1 MKDTTPRG
9 NIRNDTHSNTVSNV
23 FRILDTEYP
32 QNAGRKTLSVFLLQ
46 PLRELGETLASV
58 FPSYCNGLRVR
69 MRLAFWRERTFRIL
83 EPHENLPTM
92 QVGNWV
98 LCSHG
103 KELHRRRFV
112 AYPDLSISSKHAGE
126 DHRASGPRCRPRDLK
141 GQVVGIDD

>member
-1 MKDTTPRG
+1 
-9 NIRNDTHSNTVSNV
+9 SNV

-92 QVGNWV
+92 QVGS
-98 LCSHG
+98 LPTPT
-103 KELHRRRFV
+103 
-112 AYPDLSISSKHAGE
+112 YPSLQNMTMTGHNGIVQAGE

>member
-92 QVGNWV
+92 QVIGSFAV
-98 LCSHG
+98 MGRSYIGVGSLPTPT
-103 KELHRRRFV
+103 
-112 AYPDLSISSKHAGE
+112 YPSLQNMREKTIGLQ
-126 DHRASGPRCRPRDLK
+126 DHDVGPET
-141 GQVVGIDD
+141 